1 MTDRLLGIVMAMRDL
16 ELRSILLVSV
26 CDLFREFVCRA
37 EGAFK

>member
-1 MTDRLLGIVMAMRDL
+1 MTDRLLGIAMAMRD
-16 ELRSILLVSV
+16 LRSILLVSV